1 MPGSRV
7 SVGEH
12 GTRATDR
19 GGGGERRGGVG
30 AVAVR
35 AEAAEVGVLRDWNQ
49 GPLTV
54 GSARIK
60 DIGKRRRAESES
72 KVSRAGQRAPGGK
85 G

>member
-19 GGGGERRGGVG
+19 GGARGGAG
-30 AVAVR
+30 AVPVR
-35 AEAAEVGVLRDWNQ
+35 VEAAEVGVLRDWNQ
-49 GPLTV
+49 RPLTV
-54 GSARIK
+54 VSARIK
-60 DIGKRRRAESES
+60 DLRKRKRRGAENGSKLGQDKES
-72 KVSRAGQRAPGGK
+72 LGGK

>member
-19 GGGGERRGGVG
+19 GGARGGAG
-30 AVAVR
+30 AVPVR
-35 AEAAEVGVLRDWNQ
+35 VEAAEVGVLRDWNQ

-54 GSARIK
+54 VSARIK
-60 DIGKRRRAESES
+60 DLRKRRRAENGS
-72 KVSRAGQRAPGGK
+72 KLGRDKERLGGK